1 MSALPTLVTDRL
13 LLRPFTLADAPEV
26 QRLAG
31 NREVASTT
39 LRIPHP
45 YKDGMAEEWIG
56 THAAKFAQGEGI
68 SLAISLRATGLLVGA
83 IGLEIFQEHSK
94 SELGY
99 WIGRDFWGQGLAT
112 EAARVLVNYGFQVVG
127 LNRIQAQH
135 LTRNPAS
142 GKVMAKV
149 GMRHEGTLRDH
160 RKKWGIFE
168 DVEIYGVLAAD
179 ALGAIERRINQTA

>member
-1 MSALPTLVTDRL
+1 MSTLPTLVTDRL

-45 YKDGMAEEWIG
+45 YKDGMAEEWIE

-94 SELGY
+94 AELGY

-112 EAARVLVNYGFQVVG
+112 EAARVFVNYGFRVVG

-142 GKVMAKV
+142 GKVMTKV

-160 RKKWGIFE
+160 RKKWGVFE
-168 DVEIYGVLAAD
+168 DVEIYGVLATD
-179 ALGAIERRINQTA
+179 I

>member
-45 YKDGMAEEWIG
+45 YKDGMAEEWIA
-56 THAAKFAQGEGI
+56 THAAKFARSEGI
-68 SLAISLRATGLLVGA
+68 SLAITLRATGMLVGA

-94 SELGY
+94 AELGY

-160 RKKWGIFE
+160 RMKWGVFE
-168 DVEIYGVLAAD
+168 DVEIYAVIAAD
-179 ALGAIERRINQTA
+179 VLGATERQITLTA